1 MTENPDTPAVDN
13 ADLRSRLTEEQ
24 YRVTQQCGT
33 EPPFTGAYWDT
44 KTAGTYH
51 CVVCDKPLFTSETKF
66 ASGTGWPSFYQPV
79 DDESIRYIEDRSH
92 GMVRTEVRC
101 GHCDAHLGHV
111 FDDGPEPTGRRYCIN
126 SASLKLKPDE

>member
-1 MTENPDTPAVDN
+1 MTDPPNKATDDG
-13 ADLRSRLTEEQ
+13 DLRSRLTEEQ

-33 EPPFTGAYWDT
+33 EPPFTGVYWDT

-79 DDESIRYIEDRSH
+79 DKESIRYIDDRSH
-92 GMVRTEVRC
+92 GMARTEVRC

-126 SASLKLKPDE
+126 SASLKLKAEQ